1 VETLEI
7 LTKTNNAT
15 MNDVKDVN
23 QQIDLTNENIKAIF
37 DAVNLIQSIAS
48 ETNLLSL
55 NASIEAARAGEVGR
69 GFAVVAEQIRRLAD
83 QTGSF
88 VKDIEKIVEKLEK
101 DAVGTSKIIGDV
113 IESIERENETID
125 DTVEQFE
132 VMEKDMK
139 SLEIN
144 MYNIFNSTSEV
155 INYNKGIMEHIEQL
169 SLSTEELA
177 AYTEDAL
184 QISKENL
191 LKSNN
196 TKAVMDELEIVV
208 GELIK

>member
-1 VETLEI
+1 MKGITSGILEI
-7 LTKTNNAT
+7 S
-15 MNDVKDVN
+15 
-23 QQIDLTNENIKAIF
+23 E
-37 DAVNLIQSIAS
+37 

-55 NASIEAARAGEVGR
+55 NASIESARAGEAGK